1 MKLDPYLTSHTE
13 INSERI
19 KDLNVRPKTIQLR
32 EEKVEELQDLAVI
45 SWIQYQKHSQQNTD
59 KQETT
64 HRPFGPSLSGED
76 CWEKQYREVP

>member
-45 SWIQYQKHSQQNTD
+45 SWIEYQKHSQQNTD
-59 KQETT
+59 
-64 HRPFGPSLSGED
+64 
-76 CWEKQYREVP
+76 